1 MKCELQISRW
11 GLQGAHIVIIWG
23 EAVGRAFFTK
33 IRTSELACWRHD
45 LVSSVF
51 PFLICFFVVIWSGG
65 GAWLLK
71 AFGDYQKLS
80 GSSTRHGWVDR
91 GTRDG
96 DRLRR
101 PTPGRKL
108 RSGAGSKGLRM
119 LTKQKA
125 EPLLGMKLTLL
136 RSGHKKGG
144 ISCRG
149 LGLETQPRIEL
160 FFIPNA
166 PIPILTQL
174 VYILLAYFKY
184 YYLFTFQSPHWNHH
198 LTYWE
203 TSNSVGGGEYLYDAS
218 PLFRLNQSN

>member
-1 MKCELQISRW
+1 MLILSSSEERQWEELFHQD
-11 GLQGAHIVIIWG
+11 
-23 EAVGRAFFTK
+23 K
-33 IRTSELACWRHD
+33 DIRELSWHAEGMI
-45 LVSSVF
+45 LLPMFSL
-51 PFLICFFVVIWSGG
+51 FLICFFVVIEVRGV
-65 GAWLLK
+65 AWLLK

-136 RSGHKKGG
+136 RSGHKNGG

-149 LGLETQPRIEL
+149 LGLETQPRI
-160 FFIPNA
+160 
-166 PIPILTQL
+166 
-174 VYILLAYFKY
+174 
-184 YYLFTFQSPHWNHH
+184 
-198 LTYWE
+198 
-203 TSNSVGGGEYLYDAS
+203 
-218 PLFRLNQSN
+218 

>member
-1 MKCELQISRW
+1 MLAANIP
-11 GLQGAHIVIIWG
+11 L
-23 EAVGRAFFTK
+23 RAAGCSYCHRLRRGSGKSFFTK
-33 IRTSELACWRHD
+33 IRTSESLAGMLKAWSCFQCFLFFD
-45 LVSSVF
+45 LLF
-51 PFLICFFVVIWSGG
+51 CGNLKWGG

-71 AFGDYQKLS
+71 AFGDDQKLS

-144 ISCRG
+144 ISCRA
-149 LGLETQPRIEL
+149 LGLETQPRI
-160 FFIPNA
+160 
-166 PIPILTQL
+166 
-174 VYILLAYFKY
+174 
-184 YYLFTFQSPHWNHH
+184 
-198 LTYWE
+198 
-203 TSNSVGGGEYLYDAS
+203 
-218 PLFRLNQSN
+218 